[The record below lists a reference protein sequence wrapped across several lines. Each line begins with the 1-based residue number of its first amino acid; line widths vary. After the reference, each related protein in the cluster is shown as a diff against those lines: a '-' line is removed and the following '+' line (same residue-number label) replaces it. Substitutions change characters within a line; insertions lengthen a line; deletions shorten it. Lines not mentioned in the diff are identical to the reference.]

1 MQAVHNNRL
10 QLTYPFTG
18 LMLISSFING
28 GKMKLPFGTLASRK
42 NNKLYWLLGFMLFY
56 ILSVI
61 THLSYFPLN
70 GDEPRRAIVSLE
82 MLHSGNF
89 IRPTT
94 MGWEYYNKPP
104 VYNWF
109 IALCMKLTNSSSE
122 LAVRLPSLI
131 SLLVWGYCNYV
142 IVKKILSPAIAAL
155 SSVFLVTSFDIYFWG
170 LSNGGEIDV
179 FYSLIVYLQVM
190 SLFYYNLKRKWTAL
204 FVASYAFCAIGLL
217 TKGFPSILF
226 QGFTLLALC
235 VFNKS
240 PRLLFRWQH
249 ILGLAGFFAIA
260 GGFFYTY
267 SFHGNAGNYLA
278 DLLKES
284 FNKSA
289 FGENADKLVKKVIE
303 YPGSFFKILL
313 PWSLLLLLLF
323 KKHRFRLW
331 QNPVVRFCF
340 LFIIFNIGP
349 YWFTGHPRMRYAY
362 MFLPFCMII
371 LAYIFY
377 QFKEEYPAL
386 ITKIFKY
393 LVLFFVVVL
402 IAIITTAFFA
412 AVNYVWLSIAALLLL
427 FYILLYN
434 KLRQYA
440 VWYFAGGIVV
450 LRFAYALVFIPVKYD
465 KTKLRY
471 DHEMAAI
478 AAANNFQPVSIYKKP
493 DQLDL
498 IIDLKVTKLNL
509 GTIPAIPYMAYQMPY
524 YYYRSSGQLITYDT
538 VLLANK
544 NYIGFGSDLKGLAI
558 DTLYS
563 FKDYNQNDEE
573 VMLFRKKADK

>member
-1 MQAVHNNRL
+1 MKS
-10 QLTYPFTG
+10 PFR
-18 LMLISSFING
+18 
-28 GKMKLPFGTLASRK
+28 TLALQE
-42 NNKLYWLLGFMLFY
+42 NNKLYWLLGFLFLY

-61 THLSYFPLN
+61 VHLSYFPLN

-109 IALCMKLTNSSSE
+109 IALCMKLTGSSSE

-142 IVKKILSPAIAAL
+142 IVKKILPRTIAAL
-155 SSVFLVTSFDIYFWG
+155 SSVFLITSFDIYFWG

-190 SLFYYNLKRKWTAL
+190 SLFYFNLKNKWTAL

-240 PRLLFRWQH
+240 LKLLFRWQH
-249 ILGLAGFFAIA
+249 ILGLATFLVIA
-260 GGFFYTY
+260 GGYFYSY
-267 SFHGNAGNYLA
+267 SFHGSAGNYLA

-289 FGENADKLVKKVIE
+289 FGENADKLVKKVIQ
-303 YPGSFFKILL
+303 YPGSFLKILL
-313 PWSLLLLLLF
+313 PWSLLLILLF

-331 QNPVVRFCF
+331 QNPAVKFCF

-371 LAYIFY
+371 LAYIFWH
-377 QFKEEYPAL
+377 FKEEYPAL
-386 ITKIFKY
+386 MNRIFKY
-393 LVLFFVVVL
+393 LVYFFVVVL
-402 IAIITTAFFA
+402 AAIIVTPFFA
-412 AVNYVWLSIAALLLL
+412 AANYGWLVLAALFMLV
-427 FYILLYN
+427 YILFYN
-434 KLRQYA
+434 KLRHYA
-440 VWYFAGGIVV
+440 VWYFAGGIVL

-465 KTKLRY
+465 KTKLQY
-471 DHEMAAI
+471 DQEMGAI
-478 AAANNFQPVSIYKKP
+478 AAANNFQSVSIYKKP

-509 GTIPAIPYMAYQMPY
+509 GSIPAIPYMAYQMPY
-524 YYYRSSGQLITYDT
+524 YYYRSSGKLVTYDT
-538 VLLANK
+538 ILMDNK
-544 NYIGFGSDLKGLAI
+544 NYIGFGSDLKGLDI
-558 DTLYS
+558 DTIYS
-563 FKDYNQNDEE
+563 FRDYNQNDEE
-573 VMLFRKKADK
+573 VMLFRKKSGK